1 MATKATIHNTSDGSS
16 VIAFGDGSF
25 TVASSPEELRS
36 LIPEGIYTYVEKNS
50 SKNAMDLITEHQ
62 NLHADAWPFFLLRDF
77 FASLFFNIFFLTTV
91 CDFDSKKPSQIEPKS
106 NLKQWNNYVGTHV
119 EKTV

>member
-62 NLHADAWPFFLLRDF
+62 NLHADIGGNFGEQFQ
-77 FASLFFNIFFLTTV
+77 
-91 CDFDSKKPSQIEPKS
+91 KKTDYVPLKPEEISQIKP
-106 NLKQWNNYVGTHV
+106 
-119 EKTV
+119 